1 MRLYI
6 IETSSK
12 KFKNSSNFFIKKY
25 NLLTIS
31 ALFLPRKFAPT
42 CGISPLWHP
51 CHYDIQWTFSST
63 WQDFSSIGR
72 SLLSSF
78 ILVYLVNNNMLD
90 NKYSKIPQKI
100 QQHNRKKPFSSL
112 LSQSLLER
120 KEKSLIPFE
129 FLRLSDYICRKLIQ
143 KPFKNLAM
151 RQGESQ
157 KNGKKRT

>member
-31 ALFLPRKFAPT
+31 ALFLPRKLAPT

-51 CHYDIQWTFSST
+51 CHYDIQWSFSST

-78 ILVYLVNNNMLD
+78 ILVYLVNNNMLN

-100 QQHNRKKPFSSL
+100 QQHFLKNSFYFII
-112 LSQSLLER
+112 LE
-120 KEKSLIPFE
+120 LIVNN
-129 FLRLSDYICRKLIQ
+129 SVKIHQKIIQ
-143 KPFKNLAM
+143 KYT
-151 RQGESQ
+151 S
-157 KNGKKRT
+157 

>member
-63 WQDFSSIGR
+63 WQDF
-72 SLLSSF
+72 F
-78 ILVYLVNNNMLD
+78 IHWSKLTFIVYSCL
-90 NKYSKIPQKI
+90 
-100 QQHNRKKPFSSL
+100 FS
-112 LSQSLLER
+112 Q
-120 KEKSLIPFE
+120 
-129 FLRLSDYICRKLIQ
+129 
-143 KPFKNLAM
+143 
-151 RQGESQ
+151 
-157 KNGKKRT
+157 